1 MNQRSEKRTNA
12 NLPVKMHFFG
22 EQVDISTS
30 EDISEGGFFVNTES
44 VRELDIGVVALV
56 SIELD
61 NQEEKQYLAEV
72 VRVTETGAGFK
83 IIDSEG
89 LAADL
94 S

>member
-1 MNQRSEKRTNA
+1 MNQRSEKRTSA

-30 EDISEGGFFVNTES
+30 EDISEGGFFVNTDS

-56 SIELD
+56 SIELEG
-61 NQEEKQYLAEV
+61 QPEKQYLAEV
-72 VRVTETGAGFK
+72 VRITESGAGFK

-94 S
+94 A